1 MPSGTSCSPTV
12 SAMRDEAFRLFEAGV
27 IAADPESAV
36 LKALPDRRPDLIVA
50 LGKAAPGM
58 IRAAVARFGPVPAI
72 VITHRENAE
81 ASLPPGVRLFLAGH
95 PVPDEAGLAAG
106 KAVLEAVSALA
117 AGQNLLVL
125 VSGGGS
131 ALLPAPPEGVT
142 LADKRKLNSLLL
154 ASGADIGEMNLIR
167 QQVSLLKGGGL
178 ARAAAPADVVALI
191 LSDVVGD
198 DLSVIASGPTAAPVG
213 TRSEARQRLRARG
226 LWPDLPVAIRACL
239 EREDQP
245 IAVPS
250 NHVDNRLVGSNTL
263 SREAMARAAPKAVL
277 SREPLTG
284 DVSEAAARI
293 MAEADGSGVWLW
305 GGETTVRIRGA
316 GKGGRNQELA
326 LRVALLAEQAGWT
339 DDWVFLSAGTDGRD
353 GPTEAAGGLVDR
365 ESLARMRA
373 AGIDPEEA
381 LARNDSNPALAA
393 SGDLVITGAT
403 GTNVADLQVM
413 IRA

>member
-1 MPSGTSCSPTV
+1 MPSGTSFPPAV
-12 SAMRDEAFRLFEAGV
+12 SAMREEALRLFDAGV
-27 IAADPESAV
+27 IAADPEEAV
-36 LKALPDRRPDLIVA
+36 LKALPERRPDLIVA

-58 IRAAVARFGPVPAI
+58 IRAALARFGPVPGI

-81 ASLPPGVRLFLAGH
+81 ADLPPGVQVFFAGH
-95 PVPDEAGLAAG
+95 PVPDEVGLAGA
-106 KAVLEAVSALA
+106 KTVLEAVSRLA
-117 AGQNLLVL
+117 FGQRLLVL
-125 VSGGGS
+125 ISGGGS
-131 ALLPAPPEGVT
+131 ALLPAPPEGIS
-142 LADKRKLNSLLL
+142 LADKRELNRLLL

-178 ARAAAPADVVALI
+178 ARATSPADVVALI

-198 DLSVIASGPTAAPVG
+198 DISVIASGPTAAPVG
-213 TRSEARQRLRARG
+213 TRSEARQRLRSRG
-226 LWPDLPVAIRACL
+226 LWPELPAAIRGLL
-239 EREDQP
+239 EGQDQP
-245 IAVPS
+245 IEPAA

-263 SREAMARAAPKAVL
+263 SRAAMAHASPGASL
-277 SREPLTG
+277 SPEPLTG

-293 MAEADGSGVWLW
+293 MAEARGPGIWLW
-305 GGETTVRIRGA
+305 GGETTVRLRGA

-326 LRVALLAEQAGWT
+326 LRVALLAEQAGWR

-353 GPTEAAGGLVDR
+353 GPTEAAGGLVDG
-365 ESLARMRA
+365 ESLTRMRA

-393 SGDLVITGAT
+393 SGDLVVTGAT
-403 GTNVADLQVM
+403 GTNVADLQIM